1 MRHCLTVFCLYLA
14 CAALGLLCC
23 ARVQASTVP
32 PTALASLATAP
43 QWLAL
48 LHMQKNALTGTY
60 HSEVDAKDFFLSGKK
75 DDSEAELNATLQALR
90 SPIEGNG
97 SAWCRFPARAQFLTQ
112 YFSLHKPENLHCSA
126 LDYWRSRFSA
136 EEITLVYPDPYLK
149 KIASIFGHTF
159 LRIDA
164 RDKNT
169 HPVLLSQTI
178 SYYADVGAADNS
190 TVRYIAK
197 GLTGH
202 FPGIIDLAPYFEKL
216 RAYSDDQDRDI
227 REYRLIFTPE
237 KVRLFVDHVWE
248 VRGSSFNYFF
258 LDENCSYRL
267 ISLLDVI
274 TPTHNLRTQFTT
286 HTIPVDTVKALQAQG
301 LIANT
306 QYIPSAR
313 KRFYAQLAQL
323 TPSQQVAFKKLLKT
337 PATLDNVNDSTVLA
351 LAENYRS
358 IQVQV
363 DPAKKAPHN
372 LQVNQLV
379 QHQYQIKNS
388 VPAVKTP
395 ITAAEPTTDGHDML
409 RLQTGWQHDSGK
421 DYLVLGGRFAYHD
434 FHDPLPAFQKGVQL
448 EVLDFQLRLDPYQ
461 HDDRVSLDRIRW
473 FAVQSYNPSDVF
485 FQDASWGLSAA
496 RQRELIHEK
505 TSLVNIA
512 EGYRGITKNCGNLLC
527 HAEIIGGALT
537 GSALD
542 HAWDMRA
549 GARAGLLYQTP
560 YWSWSADMSQ
570 QYYLINDSD
579 KLTTFQTEAGYRLT
593 RDLSVYFSYAHQE
606 TYAAQRDQFLISLR
620 SFF

>member
-1 MRHCLTVFCLYLA
+1 M
-14 CAALGLLCC
+14 
-23 ARVQASTVP
+23 P
-32 PTALASLATAP
+32 PTSIASLATAP

-48 LHMQKNALTGTY
+48 LHMQKNTPTGTY
-60 HSEVDAKDFFLSGKK
+60 HSEVDAKGFFLSGKAN
-75 DDSEAELNATLQALR
+75 DNTAELQATLQALR
-90 SPIEGNG
+90 AQSDGDN

-112 YFSLHKPENLHCSA
+112 YFSLHKPENLHCPA

-178 SYYADVGAADNS
+178 SYYADVDAADNS
-190 TVRYIAK
+190 VVRYIAK

-202 FPGIIDLAPYFEKL
+202 FPGIIELAPYFEKL

-227 REYRLIFTPE
+227 REYKLTFTPE

-274 TPTHNLRTQFTT
+274 TPTHDLRTHFTT
-286 HTIPVDTVKALQAQG
+286 HTIPVDTVKVLQARG
-301 LIANT
+301 LIANA

-323 TPSQQVAFKKLLKT
+323 TPSQQTVFKKLLKT
-337 PATLDNVNDSTVLA
+337 PTALDNVTDSAVLA

-363 DPAKKAPHN
+363 DPAKKALHN
-372 LQVNQLV
+372 LQVSQLV
-379 QHQYQIKNS
+379 QRQHQIDR
-388 VPAVKTP
+388 PIPTAATP
-395 ITAAEPTTDGHDML
+395 ITAPEPTTDGHDML
-409 RLQTGWQHDSGK
+409 RLQTGWQRDSGK
-421 DYLVLGGRFAYHD
+421 DYVVLGGRFAYHD

-461 HDDRVSLDRIRW
+461 RDDRVSLDRIRW

-496 RQRELIHEK
+496 RKRELIHGK
-505 TSLVNIA
+505 TQLVNIA
-512 EGYRGITKNCGNLLC
+512 EGYRGITRNCGDILC

-542 HAWDMRA
+542 KAWDVRA
-549 GARAGLLYQTP
+549 GTRAGVLYQTLH
-560 YWSWSADMSQ
+560 WSWSADMSQ

-579 KLTTFQTEAGYRLT
+579 KLTTFQTEAGYRLA
-593 RDLSVYFSYAHQE
+593 RDLSVYFSYTHQE
-606 TYAAQRDQFLISLR
+606 NNTAQRDQFLISLR